1 MLQGDALQT
10 QERMGYLPVDVY
22 KVFRDLIGNTMEVYV
37 DNMLVKS
44 EQRTDHLQHLDKA
57 FYLLK

>member
-37 DNMLVKS
+37 NNMFVKS
-44 EQRTDHLQHLDKA
+44 AQRTDHLQHLDKA